1 MRASAS
7 CVVNSHM
14 GCADAPL
21 EQDSEVEAHAYE
33 VGGGKLWKTRQCR
46 VSAMWI
52 NGSGPV
58 DPSQLLSRASVLD
71 LGVGDVRF
79 G

>member
-7 CVVNSHM
+7 CIVNNCV

-33 VGGGKLWKTRQCR
+33 VGGGNLWKTRQYR
-46 VSAMWI
+46 VSAM
-52 NGSGPV
+52 
-58 DPSQLLSRASVLD
+58 
-71 LGVGDVRF
+71 
-79 G
+79 